1 MGQFGNDGLS
11 LLDRARALRYR
22 VRIGIVLAIAIMVA
36 IIAVFVPPIPQ
47 DPSYHNF
54 ADSRAL
60 LGIPNFGDVMSN
72 VPFFLVGALGIAF
85 FFQHRNDTTG
95 EINPQRWPF
104 FIYFVG
110 VSLVAFGSAYYHYA
124 PTNETLFW
132 DRLPMSIAFMALL
145 SAFVVD
151 RIQIRA
157 GLFLLPLLVILG
169 IFSVIYWHLT
179 EQAGQG
185 DLRLYAVVQFFPI
198 LAIPLICILFSPL
211 KLDARYLVAMACLY
225 GLAKV
230 FEFFDHGIFDLLDE
244 TVSGHTL
251 KHLSAAAAAYMAL
264 PMLRNP
270 VPTTR

>member
-1 MGQFGNDGLS
+1 M
-11 LLDRARALRYR
+11 LDRARALSYR
-22 VRIGIVLAIAIMVA
+22 VRIGIILAFVIVVA
-36 IIAVFVPPIPQ
+36 IVATFVPPIPQ

-54 ADSRAL
+54 VDRRAFL
-60 LGIPNFGDVMSN
+60 DIPNFGDVMSN
-72 VPFFLVGALGIAF
+72 VPFFLVSGLGVAF
-85 FFQHRNDTTG
+85 FLQRRTDAMGGFDHL
-95 EINPQRWPF
+95 RWPY
-104 FIYFVG
+104 FIYFVA
-110 VSLVAFGSAYYHYA
+110 VALVAFGSAYYHYA
-124 PTNETLFW
+124 PSNETLFW

-157 GLFLLPLLVILG
+157 GLILLPLLVILG

-185 DLRLYAVVQFFPI
+185 DLRLYAVIQFFPI

-244 TVSGHTL
+244 SVSGHTL
-251 KHLSAAAAAYMAL
+251 KHLSAAAAAYMAVS
-264 PMLRNP
+264 MLRNP
-270 VPTTR
+270 VRRGDALQS

>member
-1 MGQFGNDGLS
+1 MS
-11 LLDRARALRYR
+11 LLEHARALSYR
-22 VRIGIVLAIAIMVA
+22 ARVGIILAIVVA
-36 IIAVFVPPIPQ
+36 VVGFFVPPIPQ

-54 ADSRAL
+54 ADRRAL
-60 LGIPNFGDVMSN
+60 LEIPNFGDVVSN

-85 FFQHRNDTTG
+85 FLRRPNAASG
-95 EINPQRWPF
+95 ETDPLRWPF
-104 FIYFVG
+104 FVYFAG
-110 VSLVAFGSAYYHYA
+110 VALVAFGSSYYHYA

-151 RIQIRA
+151 RIQIKS
-157 GLFLLPLLVILG
+157 GLGLLPLLVVLG

-185 DLRLYAVVQFFPI
+185 DLRLYGVVQFFPI
-198 LAIPLICILFSPL
+198 LAIPLICILFAPR
-211 KLDARYLVAMACLY
+211 KLDARYVVAMAGLY

-230 FEFFDHGIFDLLDE
+230 FEFFDQGIFELLGQA
-244 TVSGHTL
+244 VSGHTL

-264 PMLRNP
+264 PMLQNP
-270 VPTTR
+270 VPASS

>member
-1 MGQFGNDGLS
+1 MRQSGNDGLS

-22 VRIGIVLAIAIMVA
+22 VRIGIILAIVIVVA
-36 IIAVFVPPIPQ
+36 IVAVFVPPIPQ
-47 DPSYHNF
+47 DPNYHNF
-54 ADSRAL
+54 ADERVL
-60 LGIPNFGDVMSN
+60 LGIRNFGDVMSN
-72 VPFFLVGALGIAF
+72 VPFFLVGALSIAF
-85 FFQHRNDTTG
+85 FLRRPNDTTG
-95 EINPQRWPF
+95 EIDQLRWPF
-104 FIYFVG
+104 FIYFAG
-110 VSLVAFGSAYYHYA
+110 VALVAFGSAYYHYA
-124 PTNETLFW
+124 PMNETLFW

-145 SAFVVD
+145 SAFVMD
-151 RIQIRA
+151 RIQIKA
-157 GLFLLPLLVILG
+157 GLLLLPLLVILG

-179 EQAGQG
+179 EQTGQG

-211 KLDARYLVAMACLY
+211 KLDARYVVAMACLY

-230 FEFFDHGIFDLLDE
+230 FEFFDHGTFDLLDE

>member
-1 MGQFGNDGLS
+1 MRQFGNVGLGF
-11 LLDRARALRYR
+11 LGRARALRYR
-22 VRIGIVLAIAIMVA
+22 VRIGIILAFVIVVA
-36 IIAVFVPPIPQ
+36 IVDAFMPPIPQ

-54 ADSRAL
+54 ADRRAF

-85 FFQHRNDTTG
+85 FLQRRNDARG
-95 EINPQRWPF
+95 EIDPQRWPF
-104 FIYFVG
+104 FIYFIG
-110 VSLVAFGSAYYHYA
+110 VALVAFGSAYFHYA

-157 GLFLLPLLVILG
+157 GLFLLPFLVILG

-251 KHLSAAAAAYMAL
+251 KHLSAAAAAYID
-264 PMLRNP
+264 RKS
-270 VPTTR
+270 VV

>member
-1 MGQFGNDGLS
+1 M
-11 LLDRARALRYR
+11 LDRARALSYR
-22 VRIGIVLAIAIMVA
+22 VRIGIILAIVIVVA
-36 IIAVFVPPIPQ
+36 IVAVFVPPIPQ
-47 DPSYHNF
+47 DPSYHDF
-54 ADSRAL
+54 ADRRAL

-72 VPFFLVGALGIAF
+72 LPFLLAGALGIAF
-85 FFQHRNDTTG
+85 FLRRPNHASG
-95 EINPQRWPF
+95 ESDPLRWPF
-104 FIYFVG
+104 FVYFVG
-110 VSLVAFGSAYYHYA
+110 IALVALGSFYYHYA

-151 RIQIRA
+151 RIQVKA
-157 GLFLLPLLVILG
+157 GLVLLPLLVILG

-185 DLRLYAVVQFFPI
+185 DLRLYAVVQFFPM
-198 LAIPLICILFSPL
+198 LAIPLIAFLFSPL
-211 KLDARYLVAMACLY
+211 KLDARYVVAMACFY

-230 FEFFDHGIFDLLDE
+230 FEFFDHGIFDLFDE